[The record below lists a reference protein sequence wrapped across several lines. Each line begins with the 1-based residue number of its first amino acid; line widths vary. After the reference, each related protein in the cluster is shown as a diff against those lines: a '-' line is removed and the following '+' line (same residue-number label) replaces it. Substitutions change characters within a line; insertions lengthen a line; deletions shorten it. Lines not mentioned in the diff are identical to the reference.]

1 MPGAGRCQRSPEE
14 PENRARENPKT
25 GPGRNRRNPRSPE
38 GAREAR
44 KEPNENEGP
53 VARRVPRLFCLLVL
67 PVVRRS
73 LAGLW
78 LTVGRSLAGCSAD
91 YICRLLPVLTGF
103 QAVPPVVGWS
113 LTRSFAGRL
122 SVACR
127 DFPGCQLLRRLFA
140 GSSPVLSVGAA
151 VPRTVLRPLADF
163 VCRACSV
170 GSVGSIGPLVRR
182 VHWRR
187 RGSVDAR
194 TLPRPAPSACIEA
207 AEKRA
212 AARFSPG
219 RKMHPTRTSGP
230 DADNGSSPHSK
241 PACADLLRPEHPR
254 TGCSL
259 SGRLHSGRPLRTHF
273 CRPLRPGRSVPDAL
287 LQTAPL
293 RTHSFGPPRSG
304 CPAQAAP
311 FRPSPF
317 RPSPLRRE
325 TPRDGS

>member
-1 MPGAGRCQRSPEE
+1 MPDAGGRKEPGAGRSRE
-14 PENRARENPKT
+14 PEGAKVARKNPKT

-151 VPRTVLRPLADF
+151 VPRAVLRPLADF

-212 AARFSPG
+212 AARLGAG
-219 RKMHPTRTSGP
+219 RRMHAARTSGP
-230 DADNGSSPHSK
+230 DADNGAATRSK
-241 PACADLLRPEHPR
+241 PARTDLPRLGHFSSEHLRTERSRAGYFPLGPP
-254 TGCSL
+254 CS
-259 SGRLHSGRPLRTHF
+259 GHLHSRSSAPAVPSRPL
-273 CRPLRPGRSVPDAL
+273 PAV
-287 LQTAPL
+287 
-293 RTHSFGPPRSG
+293 
-304 CPAQAAP
+304 PAQAGN
-311 FRPSPF
+311 S
-317 RPSPLRRE
+317 SGWLL
-325 TPRDGS
+325 T

>member
-1 MPGAGRCQRSPEE
+1 MAVGRRPEREGAAGPGGAGGCRRGPEGAGPEGAGEGRRVPGPESAEEDRRMPSARCRGPKGAGSRKEPGAGRCQRSPEE

-122 SVACR
+122 SVTCR

-151 VPRTVLRPLADF
+151 VPRA
-163 VCRACSV
+163 
-170 GSVGSIGPLVRR
+170 
-182 VHWRR
+182 
-187 RGSVDAR
+187 
-194 TLPRPAPSACIEA
+194 
-207 AEKRA
+207 
-212 AARFSPG
+212 
-219 RKMHPTRTSGP
+219 
-230 DADNGSSPHSK
+230 
-241 PACADLLRPEHPR
+241 LLRLLPELSVNSAPP
-254 TGCSL
+254 GSL
-259 SGRLHSGRPLRTHF
+259 GFVR
-273 CRPLRPGRSVPDAL
+273 AY
-287 LQTAPL
+287 
-293 RTHSFGPPRSG
+293 
-304 CPAQAAP
+304 
-311 FRPSPF
+311 
-317 RPSPLRRE
+317 
-325 TPRDGS
+325 

>member
-1 MPGAGRCQRSPEE
+1 MPKRAGRRRARGCRRRPEGAGAGKCRRGPKRTGGCRVPDAGGRKEPGAGRCRE
-14 PENRARENPKT
+14 PEGAKGARKNPKT

-44 KEPNENEGP
+44 KAPNENEGP

-91 YICRLLPVLTGF
+91 YICRLLSVLTGF

-151 VPRTVLRPLADF
+151 VPRA
-163 VCRACSV
+163 
-170 GSVGSIGPLVRR
+170 
-182 VHWRR
+182 
-187 RGSVDAR
+187 
-194 TLPRPAPSACIEA
+194 
-207 AEKRA
+207 
-212 AARFSPG
+212 
-219 RKMHPTRTSGP
+219 
-230 DADNGSSPHSK
+230 
-241 PACADLLRPEHPR
+241 LLRLLPELSVNSAPP
-254 TGCSL
+254 GSL
-259 SGRLHSGRPLRTHF
+259 GFVR
-273 CRPLRPGRSVPDAL
+273 AY
-287 LQTAPL
+287 
-293 RTHSFGPPRSG
+293 
-304 CPAQAAP
+304 
-311 FRPSPF
+311 
-317 RPSPLRRE
+317 
-325 TPRDGS
+325 

>member
-1 MPGAGRCQRSPEE
+1 MPKRAGRRRARGCRRRPEGAGAGKCRRGPEDAECQMPGAERSRE
-14 PENRARENPKT
+14 PEGAKGARKNPKT

-151 VPRTVLRPLADF
+151 VPRA
-163 VCRACSV
+163 
-170 GSVGSIGPLVRR
+170 
-182 VHWRR
+182 
-187 RGSVDAR
+187 
-194 TLPRPAPSACIEA
+194 
-207 AEKRA
+207 
-212 AARFSPG
+212 
-219 RKMHPTRTSGP
+219 
-230 DADNGSSPHSK
+230 
-241 PACADLLRPEHPR
+241 LLRLLPELSVNSAPP
-254 TGCSL
+254 GSL
-259 SGRLHSGRPLRTHF
+259 GFVR
-273 CRPLRPGRSVPDAL
+273 AY
-287 LQTAPL
+287 
-293 RTHSFGPPRSG
+293 
-304 CPAQAAP
+304 
-311 FRPSPF
+311 
-317 RPSPLRRE
+317 
-325 TPRDGS
+325 

>member
-1 MPGAGRCQRSPEE
+1 MPKRAGRR
-14 PENRARENPKT
+14 RAR
-25 GPGRNRRNPRSPE
+25 GCRRRPE
-38 GAREAR
+38 GAGAGKCRRGPKRTGGCRVPDAGGRKEPGSRKVPKEPGRTRKPGPGEIEGTREAR

-151 VPRTVLRPLADF
+151 VPRA
-163 VCRACSV
+163 
-170 GSVGSIGPLVRR
+170 
-182 VHWRR
+182 
-187 RGSVDAR
+187 
-194 TLPRPAPSACIEA
+194 
-207 AEKRA
+207 
-212 AARFSPG
+212 
-219 RKMHPTRTSGP
+219 
-230 DADNGSSPHSK
+230 
-241 PACADLLRPEHPR
+241 LLRLLPELSVNSAPP
-254 TGCSL
+254 GSL
-259 SGRLHSGRPLRTHF
+259 GFVR
-273 CRPLRPGRSVPDAL
+273 AY
-287 LQTAPL
+287 
-293 RTHSFGPPRSG
+293 
-304 CPAQAAP
+304 
-311 FRPSPF
+311 
-317 RPSPLRRE
+317 
-325 TPRDGS
+325 

>member
-1 MPGAGRCQRSPEE
+1 MPDAGGRKEPGAGRSRE
-14 PENRARENPKT
+14 PEGAKVARKNPKT

-53 VARRVPRLFCLLVL
+53 VARRVPRLCCLLVL

-151 VPRTVLRPLADF
+151 VPRAVLRPLADF
-163 VCRACSV
+163 VCRAC
-170 GSVGSIGPLVRR
+170 SVGSIGPLVRR

-212 AARFSPG
+212 AARLGAG
-219 RKMHPTRTSGP
+219 RRMHAARTSGP

-287 LQTAPL
+287 LQTATP
-293 RTHSFGPPRSG
+293 RTLRSG
-304 CPAQAAP
+304 RTLSGRPAQAA
-311 FRPSPF
+311 PF

>member
-1 MPGAGRCQRSPEE
+1 MPSARCRGAERSREPEGAGSRKVPGAGRCQRSPEE

-25 GPGRNRRNPRSPE
+25 GPGRTRKPGPGEIE
-38 GAREAR
+38 GTQEAR

-127 DFPGCQLLRRLFA
+127 DFPGCQLLRRLFT

-151 VPRTVLRPLADF
+151 VPRA
-163 VCRACSV
+163 
-170 GSVGSIGPLVRR
+170 
-182 VHWRR
+182 
-187 RGSVDAR
+187 
-194 TLPRPAPSACIEA
+194 
-207 AEKRA
+207 
-212 AARFSPG
+212 
-219 RKMHPTRTSGP
+219 
-230 DADNGSSPHSK
+230 
-241 PACADLLRPEHPR
+241 LLRLLPELSVNSAPP
-254 TGCSL
+254 GSL
-259 SGRLHSGRPLRTHF
+259 GFVR
-273 CRPLRPGRSVPDAL
+273 AY
-287 LQTAPL
+287 
-293 RTHSFGPPRSG
+293 
-304 CPAQAAP
+304 
-311 FRPSPF
+311 
-317 RPSPLRRE
+317 
-325 TPRDGS
+325 

>member
-1 MPGAGRCQRSPEE
+1 MAVGRRPEREGAAGPGGAGGCRRGPEGAGPEGAGEGPRVPGPESAEEDRRMPSARCRGPKGAGSRKVPGAGRCQRSPEGAKG
-14 PENRARENPKT
+14 ARKNPKT

-151 VPRTVLRPLADF
+151 VPRA
-163 VCRACSV
+163 
-170 GSVGSIGPLVRR
+170 
-182 VHWRR
+182 
-187 RGSVDAR
+187 
-194 TLPRPAPSACIEA
+194 
-207 AEKRA
+207 
-212 AARFSPG
+212 
-219 RKMHPTRTSGP
+219 
-230 DADNGSSPHSK
+230 
-241 PACADLLRPEHPR
+241 LLRLLPELSVNSAPP
-254 TGCSL
+254 GSL
-259 SGRLHSGRPLRTHF
+259 GFVR
-273 CRPLRPGRSVPDAL
+273 AY
-287 LQTAPL
+287 
-293 RTHSFGPPRSG
+293 
-304 CPAQAAP
+304 
-311 FRPSPF
+311 
-317 RPSPLRRE
+317 
-325 TPRDGS
+325 

>member
-1 MPGAGRCQRSPEE
+1 MPKRAGRR
-14 PENRARENPKT
+14 RAR
-25 GPGRNRRNPRSPE
+25 GCRRRPE
-38 GAREAR
+38 GAGAGKCRKVPERTEEDRRMPSARCRGPKGAGSRKVPKEPGRTRKPGPGEIEGTREAR

-151 VPRTVLRPLADF
+151 VPRA
-163 VCRACSV
+163 
-170 GSVGSIGPLVRR
+170 
-182 VHWRR
+182 
-187 RGSVDAR
+187 
-194 TLPRPAPSACIEA
+194 
-207 AEKRA
+207 
-212 AARFSPG
+212 
-219 RKMHPTRTSGP
+219 
-230 DADNGSSPHSK
+230 
-241 PACADLLRPEHPR
+241 LLRLLPELSVNSAPP
-254 TGCSL
+254 GSL
-259 SGRLHSGRPLRTHF
+259 GFVR
-273 CRPLRPGRSVPDAL
+273 AY
-287 LQTAPL
+287 
-293 RTHSFGPPRSG
+293 
-304 CPAQAAP
+304 
-311 FRPSPF
+311 
-317 RPSPLRRE
+317 
-325 TPRDGS
+325 

>member
-1 MPGAGRCQRSPEE
+1 MAVESRPEREGAAGPGGAGGCRRGPEGAGPEGAGEGRRVPGPESAGEDRRGPEDAECQMPGAERSRE
-14 PENRARENPKT
+14 PEGAGSRKVPKEPEGAKGARKNPKT

-151 VPRTVLRPLADF
+151 VPRA
-163 VCRACSV
+163 
-170 GSVGSIGPLVRR
+170 
-182 VHWRR
+182 
-187 RGSVDAR
+187 
-194 TLPRPAPSACIEA
+194 
-207 AEKRA
+207 
-212 AARFSPG
+212 
-219 RKMHPTRTSGP
+219 
-230 DADNGSSPHSK
+230 
-241 PACADLLRPEHPR
+241 LLRLLPELSVNSAPP
-254 TGCSL
+254 GSL
-259 SGRLHSGRPLRTHF
+259 GFVR
-273 CRPLRPGRSVPDAL
+273 AY
-287 LQTAPL
+287 
-293 RTHSFGPPRSG
+293 
-304 CPAQAAP
+304 
-311 FRPSPF
+311 
-317 RPSPLRRE
+317 
-325 TPRDGS
+325 

>member
-1 MPGAGRCQRSPEE
+1 MPDAGSRKEPGAGRRRE
-14 PENRARENPKT
+14 PEGAKGARKNPKT
-25 GPGRNRRNPRSPE
+25 GPGRNRRSPRSPE
-38 GAREAR
+38 GAER
-44 KEPNENEGP
+44 KRG
-53 VARRVPRLFCLLVL
+53 ARRTTGSSSVL
-67 PVVRRS
+67 SPCFAGCPPVIGRS
-73 LAGLW
+73 LADRW
-78 LTVGRSLAGCSAD
+78 PVVGRSLAGCSAD

-113 LTRSFAGRL
+113 LTRSLAGRL

-151 VPRTVLRPLADF
+151 VPRAVLRPLADF

-212 AARFSPG
+212 AARLGAG
-219 RKMHPTRTSGP
+219 RRMHAARTSGP
-230 DADNGSSPHSK
+230 DADNGAATRSK
-241 PACADLLRPEHPR
+241 PARTDLPRLGHFSSEHLRTERSRAGYFPLGPP
-254 TGCSL
+254 CS
-259 SGRLHSGRPLRTHF
+259 GHLHSRSSAPAVPSRPL
-273 CRPLRPGRSVPDAL
+273 PD
-287 LQTAPL
+287 T
-293 RTHSFGPPRSG
+293 
-304 CPAQAAP
+304 PAQAGN
-311 FRPSPF
+311 S
-317 RPSPLRRE
+317 SGWLL
-325 TPRDGS
+325 T